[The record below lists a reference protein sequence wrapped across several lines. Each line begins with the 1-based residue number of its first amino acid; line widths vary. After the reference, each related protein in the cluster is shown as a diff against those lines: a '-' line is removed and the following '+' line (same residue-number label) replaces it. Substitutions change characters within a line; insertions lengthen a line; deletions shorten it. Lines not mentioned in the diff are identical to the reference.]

1 VFFFSSVDI
10 VFAFDVYV
18 SSCDEGVFPG
28 DDVGGADGCRLS
40 GMDGDVSFDASH
52 GAFSLRGFFGV
63 IAVFFL
69 FAPDGEA

>member
-18 SSCDEGVFPG
+18 PACDEGVFPG
-28 DDVGGADGCRLS
+28 DDVGGSDGGCLS

-52 GAFSLRGFFGV
+52 GASCLHSFFGV